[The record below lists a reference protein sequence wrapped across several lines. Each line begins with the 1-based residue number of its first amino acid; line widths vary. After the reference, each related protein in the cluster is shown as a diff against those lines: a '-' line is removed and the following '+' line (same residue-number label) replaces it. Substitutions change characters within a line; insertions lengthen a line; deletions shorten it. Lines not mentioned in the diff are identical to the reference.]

1 MTKTNKSSN
10 TSNIFRR
17 IKKKLGSPK
26 PDHSLSTEPGLDFDS
41 LNGSSL
47 YQTPYYSAEQT
58 NILFLSKRG
67 LSRAPLAREIMRH
80 LLHLSDHFGSIR
92 PSARGISDAYEF
104 CPFDKRMV
112 HTAKKFGYELAGSSR
127 RVNMGELSSANL
139 IVSLDKES
147 EEYTK
152 SRKFYIRGQVRP
164 IGMFL
169 PAGDSPYIADPF
181 DRDESTDAN
190 SNYENIVRTL
200 EFGCGKLLKFL
211 PSLV

>member
-10 TSNIFRR
+10 TSNFFGKLR
-17 IKKKLGSPK
+17 KKLT
-26 PDHSLSTEPGLDFDS
+26 HSHEKNSNAPES
-41 LNGSSL
+41 LNSL
-47 YQTPYYSAEQT
+47 GTGVLPEPPLNPYYSPDIT
-58 NILFLSKRG
+58 NVLFLSKRG
-67 LSRAPLAREIMRH
+67 MSRAPLAREVMRKV
-80 LLHLSDHFGSIR
+80 LHLSELFGSIR

-112 HTAKKFGYELAGSSR
+112 QSAKKFGYELSGNAR

-139 IVSLDKES
+139 IISLDQES
-147 EEYTK
+147 EQYIK

-169 PAGDSPYIADPF
+169 PAGNSPYIADPF
-181 DRDESTDAN
+181 ERDELTDSN
-190 SNYENIVRTL
+190 SNYEQIIRSV
-200 EFGCGKLLKFL
+200 EFGCGKLLKYL